1 MSTFPGTLKEQIPHA
16 FSNLYNMLQKR
27 RDGYKTDN
35 ERCSL
40 LFLQTQVLPWP
51 TYGPIMLHI
60 EQIYLPQKQY
70 KKYGLCCLEQLLN
83 IVFSRGPER
92 VKVTIRCTQ
101 FKGAEFA
108 NRHGESLIK
117 LTMKGVPSN
126 SQKHEISCDALCTKY
141 ATLQTSLK
149 CAEYPTETES
159 IIKPMACK

>member
-16 FSNLYNMLQKR
+16 FSNLYIVRHKR
-27 RDGYKTDN
+27 RDRYKTDN

-60 EQIYLPQKQY
+60 EQIYLPQKHY
-70 KKYGLCCLEQLLN
+70 KKYGLRCLEQLLN
-83 IVFSRGPER
+83 IVFSREPER

-117 LTMKGVPSN
+117 LTMKGSSEQLSKTRDILWCTVHQICYASN
-126 SQKHEISCDALCTKY
+126 KPKMCRISYWNRKHNKTYGL
-141 ATLQTSLK
+141 
-149 CAEYPTETES
+149 
-159 IIKPMACK
+159 